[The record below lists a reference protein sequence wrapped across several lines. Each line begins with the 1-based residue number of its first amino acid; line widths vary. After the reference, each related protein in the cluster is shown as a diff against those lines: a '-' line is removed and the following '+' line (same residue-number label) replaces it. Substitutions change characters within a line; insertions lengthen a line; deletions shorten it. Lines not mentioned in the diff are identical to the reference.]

1 MRTALATLV
10 VVATL
15 PYLTLKALWLTG
27 HAVGVLDPAF
37 LASPGLHAA
46 NLATAGM
53 DAVAILLAVVLA
65 SGTRRPPAWSVLLPG
80 WVGSGFLV
88 PIVLTTAPGLLLD
101 GGVAGGPEPLA
112 TWVKPLVYGGFT
124 LQGIG
129 LVGLFAGY
137 AWRRWSPAPGRVAV
151 GWARTLVRLAAVGAT
166 AFAVVQLA
174 QAAGLVTDGGPWT
187 ASSALVA
194 VVKAALAVGGV
205 IGAHEVAA
213 GRGRRG
219 HLVAA
224 AVGSASMFS
233 WGLYGTVMTA
243 GGTVFA
249 ASSPLSGLGALVA
262 LLSGLVVGLAVLG
275 ALAQTAGSEGA
286 SSTSASKQVLSPV

>member
-15 PYLTLKALWLTG
+15 PYLVLKALWLTG
-27 HAVGVLDPAF
+27 HAVGVPDPAF

-46 NLATAGM
+46 NLVTAGM

-80 WVGSGFLV
+80 WVGAGFLV

-112 TWVKPLVYGGFT
+112 PWVKPLVHVGFT

-137 AWRRWSPAPGRVAV
+137 AWRRWAPTAGRVALP
-151 GWARTLVRLAAVGAT
+151 WARTVVRLAAVGA
-166 AFAVVQLA
+166 AGFAGVQVA
-174 QAAGLVTDGGPWT
+174 QAAGLVPDGGPWS
-187 ASSALVA
+187 ASAALAA

-205 IGAHEVAA
+205 VGAHEVTA

-224 AVGSASMFS
+224 AAGSASMFS

-249 ASSPLSGLGALVA
+249 ASSPVSGLAALVA
-262 LLSGLVVGLAVLG
+262 LLTGLVLGLAVLG
-275 ALAQTAGSEGA
+275 AVAQPAVSEV
-286 SSTSASKQVLSPV
+286 SSTSASKQVRSPV